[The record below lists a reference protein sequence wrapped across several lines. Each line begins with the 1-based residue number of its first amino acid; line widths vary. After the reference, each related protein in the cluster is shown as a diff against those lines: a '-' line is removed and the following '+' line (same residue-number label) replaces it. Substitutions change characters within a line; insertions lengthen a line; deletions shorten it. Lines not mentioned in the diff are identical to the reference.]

1 MGETCHEVTGSK
13 TLRNEETNIMN
24 RIMLAMS
31 KKGWLVWRNN
41 VGLFKTPDGKRS
53 INIGVKGSPDIM
65 AIKPTVITPDM
76 VGQTVGI
83 FVGVEVK
90 TATGR
95 QSEAQKKWQG
105 VAESKGIEYILARS
119 EDDV

>member
-1 MGETCHEVTGSK
+1 MGKTCHEVTGSE

-119 EDDV
+119 EDDI

>member
-1 MGETCHEVTGSK
+1 MGKTRHEITGRE

-65 AIKPTVITPDM
+65 AIKPTIITPDM

-119 EDDV
+119 EDDI